1 MSADRR
7 DCDVSLAVME
17 QCRDS
22 GYGHLDDAAD
32 LSRTAQFAEIRAQVP
47 RYVDAM
53 TSAAGAAAEEHDETP
68 DFADFISG
76 RMMSPAGYIGTTPTA
91 LIGRA
96 RDLERL
102 GTVLAS
108 PEAGL
113 VTVTGP
119 PGVGKSRLVMEYFRQ
134 HRTGPGNAAAEGPG
148 QYGAVD
154 VLDFGQVADAAV
166 LGLMLPQ
173 LKEQCE
179 RGSRAVRA
187 AMERLGAGRHTVVL
201 DHYEDVADELAPL
214 LAEFRRCCPQVRI
227 VSVGTTRLGLYGERV
242 VRLQPLPTGDL
253 AAAELTAV
261 AAIPAV
267 ELFVQ
272 CARSVLPEFRLTAE
286 NSRSVL
292 ALCQLLG
299 GLPFAIEL
307 AALQAKLAEPELILE
322 RFKRGLTDL
331 RRIGHHPYSRH
342 SSISD
347 LVSWVYAHL
356 NADERNLLN
365 QLAIFKGPFAMRA
378 AAEVVDG
385 LDGRIY
391 RTMERL
397 IDKSVLIPDQRH
409 DGELSLSIP
418 NVVRLAAART
428 LAALPGYPALRQ
440 AHAECF
446 RRLAGAGGGGELS
459 ARIGAGPD
467 IRADLLAAFGY
478 WREAGDG
485 PAMAVIASALRERCS
500 GSGQAWQCLRL
511 VEEVLRVGAGDPR
524 LHARSLEAAGELA
537 MRLGIA
543 AASNLPGPSAAASNL
558 PGPSAAVSNLPGPS
572 AGARGYLSRARDAYQ
587 AMRDKEGVVRTLRLL
602 GDEAYVAGDLDRAR
616 RWFDESLAVLA
627 GGQDAGARNR
637 VAAARQQLTRRL
649 AVVLREAGS
658 LTQASE
664 LAQAALAAELGRND
678 AGGTM
683 LARYVLA
690 TIGWLQHD
698 SAEARALFADAAK
711 QIGDPPDAPEQPE
724 CLELLAITLWKWHR
738 ITDWHQ
744 LTAVLSLASRMRQRL
759 GLARPKPLNERIT
772 PILAAASQRLTAEE
786 YARAWRAGAELP
798 WAAALR
804 LMPENG
810 EPTAPKGI
818 APAGTDVPADVTN
831 ILTKREL
838 EVALLVAEG
847 LTNRV
852 IAHKLGIAEWTVVNH
867 LRKVMRKF
875 GCQSRVQVTR
885 RLGLRR
891 Q

>member
-7 DCDVSLAVME
+7 DCEVSLAVME

-22 GYGHLDDAAD
+22 GYEHLDDAAD
-32 LSRTAQFAEIRAQVP
+32 LSLTAQFAEIRAQVP

-53 TSAAGAAAEEHDETP
+53 TSAAGAVADERDETP

-134 HRTGPGNAAAEGPG
+134 HRPGPDHP
-148 QYGAVD
+148 VD

-179 RGSRAVRA
+179 RGSRAIRA

-214 LAEFRRCCPQVRI
+214 LAEFRRYCPQVRI

-242 VRLQPLPTGDL
+242 VRLQPLPTGDP

-261 AAIPAV
+261 AGIPAV

-286 NSRSVL
+286 NSRSVQ

-307 AALQAKLAEPELILE
+307 AALQAKLAGPELILE

-331 RRIGHHPYSRH
+331 HRIGHHPYSRH
-342 SSISD
+342 SSVSD

-356 NADERNLLN
+356 TADERKLLN

-428 LAALPGYPALRQ
+428 LPALPGYPALRQ
-440 AHAECF
+440 AHAEYF
-446 RRLAGAGGGGELS
+446 RRLAAGTGGELS

-467 IRADLLAAFGY
+467 IRADLLAAFGH

-485 PAMAVIASALRERCS
+485 PAMAVIANALRERCA

-511 VEEVLRVGAGDPR
+511 AEEVLRVGAGDPR
-524 LHARSLEAAGELA
+524 LHARSLEAAGEMA
-537 MRLGIA
+537 MRLGFTA
-543 AASNLPGPSAAASNL
+543 VPDLPGPPAA
-558 PGPSAAVSNLPGPS
+558 
-572 AGARGYLSRARDAYQ
+572 ARGYLGRARDAYQ
-587 AMRDKEGVVRTLRLL
+587 AMHDKEGVVRTLRLL

-678 AGGTM
+678 AGGTV

-711 QIGDPPDAPEQPE
+711 QIGEPPDAPEQPE
-724 CLELLAITLWKWHR
+724 CLELLAITLWKWQR

-759 GLARPKPLNERIT
+759 GLARPKPLNERVT
-772 PILAAASQRLTAEE
+772 PILAAASQRLTADE

-804 LMPENG
+804 LIPENG